1 MRKYMLFI
9 LGAVF
14 ILTAVTLGSFQW
26 INNASHTESEVIAA
40 AVDNGKR
47 QGEAVKYNY
56 TVETLNTAGIL
67 TPQAHEQEQPQ
78 KKPLTFDTINGIS
91 LFDSRDK
98 VLAELGEPLEKI
110 EHEFNQDMVN
120 YDYGHMQILFIGDSI
135 QNIAIP
141 ASEEDVQLDTQTLP
155 MDQNQIAAILGEP
168 HLKAEDGILYLADGV
183 YIKIF
188 FKPNSMSMDSV
199 HFFTQGI

>member
-14 ILTAVTLGSFQW
+14 ILAALTLSSQQW
-26 INNASHTESEVIAA
+26 INNATHTESEAMAA

-47 QGEAVKYNY
+47 QDEAVEYNY
-56 TVETLNTAGIL
+56 TVETITTADML
-67 TPQAHEQEQPQ
+67 TPQVSEQKQ
-78 KKPLTFDTINGIS
+78 PLTFDTINGVS

-98 VLAELGEPLEKI
+98 VVAELGEPLEKI